1 MPSSAGASV
10 EQQTNAAAIAH
21 RQPGTESDGEDV
33 IVPSSQPP
41 PESQMSCGFSGVES
55 LASPSQMQ
63 MHGDMDLRTESVTVP
78 TASTP
83 PAVGQANEC
92 TDTATAVTTAPA
104 APATCMVE
112 SRCKEQRETE
122 SDKRQREARA
132 ESGKGEDEDDDDV
145 YSTSRHNSVLVRD
158 SGDDDIDE
166 DIDGDDNMDTKRTYS
181 VESFSWALISSVLE
195 LCTDS

>member
-1 MPSSAGASV
+1 
-10 EQQTNAAAIAH
+10 
-21 RQPGTESDGEDV
+21 
-33 IVPSSQPP
+33 
-41 PESQMSCGFSGVES
+41 
-55 LASPSQMQ
+55 
-63 MHGDMDLRTESVTVP
+63 
-78 TASTP
+78 
-83 PAVGQANEC
+83 
-92 TDTATAVTTAPA
+92 
-104 APATCMVE
+104 MVE